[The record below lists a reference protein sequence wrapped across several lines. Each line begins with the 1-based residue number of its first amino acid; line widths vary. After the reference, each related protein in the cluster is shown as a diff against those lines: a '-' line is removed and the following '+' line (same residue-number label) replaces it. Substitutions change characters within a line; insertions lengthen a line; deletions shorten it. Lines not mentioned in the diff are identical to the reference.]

1 MEHKT
6 FAQKRGDEVRVVAD
20 KLQKARLNLQ
30 NKKIQNTVR
39 LSDVFVRAK
48 NEKGE
53 FVLQINS
60 DKLVQWGD
68 EVAKQTGKISGV
80 SILWLLEYLS
90 RGLNALLIDN
100 TVVRNIEQGVQV
112 IATTKMGKKHPWMVG
127 CLSYWTVLTILF
139 GSSGMMVADG
149 FGKDDDKEDNKDK
162 KELVDPQKEKQSK
175 KLEISLKT
183 INPNN
188 ADFVKLSVNEY
199 WEHIAVGL
207 TELETYRDVSKQH
220 GNEERETNG
229 LGCTWHY
236 KYDEKGVLHRYP
248 NKLGKTKKWT
258 KDYNYDQARRHL
270 IYETM
275 PVLRNAVKDKPNI
288 TGQHMVALVLAGY
301 QRPSDMKHIAA
312 KISKAKN
319 DQEVADAFLFYSGQD
334 KWKIGTWKR
343 RWWCAAYAI
352 GAITIDDFL
361 NLSRDGFSLININR
375 VMQNGHFVMTE
386 DVIEYAL
393 TVAKSGPKLSVKDF
407 LNSFEEGRKI
417 LQTVKNTESKT
428 ISFNSAIKQIRQK
441 NARADLMLYGTE
453 RVVDKA

>member
-1 MEHKT
+1 MERKT

-20 KLQKARLNLQ
+20 KLKKARLKLQ
-30 NKKIQNTVR
+30 NKDVPNTVH

-53 FVLQINS
+53 SVLQINS
-60 DKLVQWGD
+60 DKLIQWGD
-68 EVAKQTGKISGV
+68 EVAKQTGKLSGV
-80 SILWLLEYLS
+80 SALWLMEYLM
-90 RGLNALLIDN
+90 RGLNALLVDN
-100 TVVRNIEQGVQV
+100 VAVRNIEQGVQV
-112 IATTKMGKKHPWMVG
+112 TAATKIGKNHPWMVSY
-127 CLSYWTVLTILF
+127 LSYWTVLTILF
-139 GSSGMMVADG
+139 SSSGMMIKDG
-149 FGKDDDKEDNKDK
+149 FNNNDDKQEK
-162 KELVDPQKEKQSK
+162 KEKKEVVVPQEEKQSK

-183 INPNN
+183 INPNDAN
-188 ADFVKLSVNEY
+188 FIKLSVNEY

-207 TELETYRDVSKQH
+207 TELETYRAESKQH

-248 NKLGKTKKWT
+248 NKLGKTKKWS

-275 PVLRNAVKDKPNI
+275 PALRNAVKNKSNI

-301 QRPSDMKHIAA
+301 QRPSDMKYIAA
-312 KISKAKN
+312 KISVAKN

-334 KWKIGTWKR
+334 KWKVGTWKR

-352 GAITIDDFL
+352 GAITIEDFL

-375 VMQNGHFVMTE
+375 VMQNGHFVMTK
-386 DVIEYAL
+386 DAIDYAL
-393 TVAKSGPKLSVKDF
+393 TIAKAGPKSSVKNF
-407 LNSFEEGRKI
+407 LNGFEEGRKI

-441 NARADLMLYGTE
+441 NARSDLLLYGTE
-453 RVVDKA
+453 HNVDKA